1 MDRKRT
7 AQYNY
12 NSNYARRNRGWH
24 IMAGLG
30 SLLGGLAANFLFP
43 GAGLLGLAA
52 GAGVGGILEQA
63 FTKEDQGDL
72 DEKMAKWNRGPE
84 STEDA
89 LANLFKSRFTD
100 PETGVSPHFDT
111 AEARDAYD
119 RSFMEKYGGQPA
131 VATPYKMA
139 MGGMADSG
147 IGGLIQGPGT
157 VTSDD
162 IPGKIMQNGRPVE
175 DILVANNEVI
185 LSGKDLKS
193 ITPAGKDWKQTA
205 KRIGDAPNG
214 QRVQTAARVFE
225 EFRRNKG

>member
-1 MDRKRT
+1 
-7 AQYNY
+7 
-12 NSNYARRNRGWH
+12 
-24 IMAGLG
+24 MAGLG
-30 SLLGGLAANFLFP
+30 GLLGGLAANFLFP

-52 GAGVGGILEQA
+52 GAGIGGILEEQL
-63 FTKEDQGDL
+63 FNKEDRGGDL
-72 DEKMAKWNRGPE
+72 DEKMAKYNRGPE

-100 PETGVSPHFDT
+100 PVTGTSPHFDT

-119 RSFMEKYGGQPA
+119 RNFMEKYGGQPA
-131 VATPYKMA
+131 VATPYKGMA
-139 MGGMADSG
+139 AGGMADSG

-185 LSGKDLKS
+185 LSGKDMMS
-193 ITPAGKDWKQTA
+193 VTPAGKDWKQTA

>member
-1 MDRKRT
+1 
-7 AQYNY
+7 
-12 NSNYARRNRGWH
+12 
-24 IMAGLG
+24 MAGLG
-30 SLLGGLAANFLFP
+30 GLLGGLAANFLFP

-52 GAGVGGILEQA
+52 GAGIGGILEEQL
-63 FTKEDQGDL
+63 FNKEDRGGDL
-72 DEKMAKWNRGPE
+72 DEKMRKYNMGPE
-84 STEDA
+84 SAEDA
-89 LANLFKSRFTD
+89 LENLFKSNFTD
-100 PETGVSPHFDT
+100 PVTGVSPHFAT
-111 AEARDAYD
+111 AEERDAYD
-119 RSFMEKYGGQPA
+119 REFLRKYGGQPV
-131 VATPYKMA
+131 VATPYKGMA

-225 EFRRNKG
+225 EFRKSNKG

>member
-1 MDRKRT
+1 
-7 AQYNY
+7 
-12 NSNYARRNRGWH
+12 
-24 IMAGLG
+24 MAGLG
-30 SLLGGLAANFLFP
+30 SLLGGLAANLIFP
-43 GAGLLGLAA
+43 GAGLLGVAA
-52 GAGVGGILEQA
+52 GAGLGGILEEQL
-63 FTKEDQGDL
+63 FRPEDRGGDL
-72 DEKMAKWNRGPE
+72 AEKMAKWNKGPE

-119 RSFMEKYGGQPA
+119 RNFMEKYGGQPA
-131 VATPYKMA
+131 VATPYKGMA
-139 MGGMADSG
+139 AGGMADSG

-185 LSGKDLKS
+185 LSGKDMMS

-214 QRVQTAARVFE
+214 QRVQTAARVLE

>member
-1 MDRKRT
+1 
-7 AQYNY
+7 
-12 NSNYARRNRGWH
+12 
-24 IMAGLG
+24 MAGLG
-30 SLLGGLAANFLFP
+30 GLLGGLAANLLFP

-52 GAGVGGILEQA
+52 GAGIGGILEEQL
-63 FTKEDQGDL
+63 FNKEDRGGDL
-72 DEKMAKWNRGPE
+72 AEKMAKWNKGPE
-84 STEDA
+84 SAEDA
-89 LANLFKSRFTD
+89 LENLFKSNFTD
-100 PETGVSPHFDT
+100 PITGVSPHFAT
-111 AEARDAYD
+111 AEERDAYD
-119 RSFMEKYGGQPA
+119 REFLRKYGGQPV
-131 VATPYKMA
+131 VATPYKGMA

-185 LSGKDLKS
+185 LSGKDMMS
-193 ITPAGKDWKQTA
+193 VTPAGKDWKQTA

-225 EFRRNKG
+225 EFRKSNKG